1 MKQLLII
8 LFFLPTFL
16 YSQSEG
22 GFGFRRFA
30 NTTALNSTSVSNSDK
45 NASRRAYVHSTGLY
59 YRWNGSAWAI
69 EETIDTFSVS
79 GTTLRLSILNDGQ
92 PAKTVDIAGSIYGSG
107 ADSTFVKT
115 NGSYFTKRIT
125 SNVTRG
131 GTTTFYGLGGSSTDT
146 TGVVNISQDEN
157 SSKPSIWFDGNQQWI
172 FKIEKDSRGDS
183 LSNINFFRIFSPD
196 QSVVG
201 DNQVTGWGINVTPGG
216 GKEIPTNGSISL
228 RMEEKYTY
236 NGKTAFEVHLP
247 DIQFKNTGGIR
258 PFSGVFSHLQADGGY
273 WGMYNDYLLIGDY
286 KTGTQKVTW
295 GFGTNTGY
303 NKGITFL
310 DSAYVFF
317 SKSLSNSGIFFKDSA
332 NVNSINAMTLSSS
345 NEVYIGSTNTTTTRF
360 GTTNLRVPS
369 NGTIWTTDHSNLLL
383 GNSTNRN
390 NVTINGASTDVL
402 SLRNNVSGSNIWS
415 FGLGATNFFL
425 HDPSGNNLI
434 EAYTNANASLIIAL
448 NKWGFGKSPG
458 ARLDLQQL
466 TDAASSGMGIA
477 NSGGTSYYW
486 SLNSSGDMLWWQTG
500 GSQRMMLTQAGDL
513 LLGTSGSP
521 ARKLHVVGEARITD
535 LTTDTPTRIVG
546 ADADGDLGGLTVGTG
561 LTISGDSLK
570 ATGGSVN
577 TLYTANGST
586 ADGRTVTLSGNITW
600 DGSGASNGKAFKVD
614 MGTQEIV
621 VTKNSN
627 IAFNNSPFFA
637 TLTGTQGF
645 YIESSNDGATSL
657 FGMESGD
664 AQSLFFVD
672 DASPEGVTTA
682 TIGSMCFVQ
691 DAGVGKMYLKK
702 TGSGNTGWVQITAD
716 NIYNANGTTTANT
729 RNVTVTE
736 TLNIIGTADIT
747 DPYPFQVKV
756 TGNEPRIQL
765 WKGNTDSVWIYQSD
779 VEYHFG
785 SSTVFQIE
793 SNEYLAFAADSI
805 KATTLATK
813 TKIQNIVGISDG
825 GTLQQIEGTSG
836 NQVLKW
842 NASGYWELGT
852 VSGAVAD
859 GDYGD
864 ITVSSSGTVWTIDA
878 GVVSNSKIASGA
890 GGIYKGSGTIASG
903 AVSTLTAA
911 STWRV
916 NYSGAT
922 AGLLLDDTNNAATI
936 SGANGTYAVSADNS
950 SSYMTGA
957 LSSTFTLGS
966 TGGTTLTAS
975 VANTNTVNTRQTIIT
990 NSSGTAATGLGTGT
1004 LYQLETS
1011 TTNSQDAAE
1020 MDVVASDA
1028 THATRTFDFVFK
1040 TVARA
1045 NALAEAFRIGGTTY
1059 ALTATA
1065 SVSNTNTAADR
1076 LIIKTNST
1084 GTPSTNFGGSILF
1097 QGESSTTDNRD
1108 MARISVY
1115 YSNATDAS
1123 RTTRAGFSFSNSG
1136 GALVEQFVMSPSG
1149 LSITSASG
1157 LNLLN
1162 ITNSSMAPG
1171 TSYTFGGNA
1180 QSVTLGGSSGL
1191 VTLSTTNTASGAISL
1206 SHNTQTATATISIGA
1221 GVAYTMTSGTK
1232 QMAVLQASFAPT
1244 SGTATFATLANILTV
1259 NQTGGA
1265 NGITRGFYDNPTL
1278 TAIADY
1284 RSFETAVNSSSAKGF
1299 YQTGS
1304 STTNTFVG
1312 ATGFGATTAPTDK
1325 VEITGNLALLTAGN
1339 KIKIA
1344 TGSNASVGTATLVG
1358 GTVTVNTTA
1367 VTASSKIFLTYDLFG
1382 GIPGS
1387 LEVGT
1392 ITAGTSFVINSSS
1405 TLDTSDVNW
1414 WIIN

>member
-30 NTTALNSTSVSNSDK
+30 NTTALTSTSVNNSDK

-79 GTTLRLSILNDGQ
+79 GTTLRLSILNDGV

-107 ADSTFVKT
+107 ADSTWRKN
-115 NGSYFTKRIT
+115 NGTYLGKRIT
-125 SNVTRG
+125 DAVNRTGPTGIRSG
-131 GTTTFYGLGGSSTDT
+131 TDT
-146 TGVVNISQDEN
+146 TGVLNIYENPAQPLKPLIRLKGVTNTLGDSADVFMTLQCSSDHTPFIIGATNTAVVTAAGTNVAYFLTRNLLPGGGRFDTTETGGGWIAESDFINSHPRFGNMVDDEYH
-157 SSKPSIWFDGNQQWI
+157 IVFV
-172 FKIEKDSRGDS
+172 GDS
-183 LSNINFFRIFSPD
+183 LGNVPNTSNAQARLLSFAASHNMRGVLTDLYADAFYIERIGGTLNTYQPLKGDTWFSAD
-196 QSVVG
+196 F
-201 DNQVTGWGINVTPGG
+201 
-216 GKEIPTNGSISL
+216 
-228 RMEEKYTY
+228 Y
-236 NGKTAFEVHLP
+236 GKTWNYQDTIVQYYQKPQVGIPFMRFRSADDSRYWEMFRP
-247 DIQFKNTGGIR
+247 DATDR
-258 PFSGVFSHLQADGGY
+258 LV
-273 WGMYNDYLLIGDY
+273 YNP
-286 KTGTQKVTW
+286 
-295 GFGTNTGY
+295 
-303 NKGITFL
+303 
-310 DSAYVFF
+310 
-317 SKSLSNSGIFFKDSA
+317 
-332 NVNSINAMTLSSS
+332 
-345 NEVYIGSTNTTTTRF
+345 E
-360 GTTNLRVPS
+360 
-369 NGTIWTTDHSNLLL
+369 
-383 GNSTNRN
+383 
-390 NVTINGASTDVL
+390 
-402 SLRNNVSGSNIWS
+402 
-415 FGLGATNFFL
+415 
-425 HDPSGNNLI
+425 GNNLSVYGNI
-434 EAYTNANASLIIAL
+434 EFPTKKTITTDDGSEVQIGSSTKPSFPSIYAPATQVLKIQSVTGGSNVWNTFVNSNNMEWRRPDGTPYATFYTNAPQLIAY
-448 NKWGFGKSPG
+448 NEKWGFGKSPG
-458 ARLDLQQL
+458 ARLDLKQL
-466 TDAASSGMGIA
+466 TDAVGSGMAIA
-477 NSGGTSYYW
+477 NSTGTSYYW
-486 SLNSSGDMLWWQTG
+486 SLNASGDMLWWHTG
-500 GSQRMMLTQAGDL
+500 GSQRMMLTQSGDL

-570 ATGGSVN
+570 ATGGS
-577 TLYTANGST
+577 ST
-586 ADGRTVTLSGNITW
+586 
-600 DGSGASNGKAFKVD
+600 
-614 MGTQEIV
+614 
-621 VTKNSN
+621 
-627 IAFNNSPFFA
+627 
-637 TLTGTQGF
+637 
-645 YIESSNDGATSL
+645 
-657 FGMESGD
+657 
-664 AQSLFFVD
+664 
-672 DASPEGVTTA
+672 
-682 TIGSMCFVQ
+682 
-691 DAGVGKMYLKK
+691 
-702 TGSGNTGWVQITAD
+702 
-716 NIYNANGTTTANT
+716 NIYNSNGTTSDNT

-793 SNEYLAFAADSI
+793 SNEYLNMVADSI
-805 KATTLATK
+805 TVATLATK
-813 TKIQNIVGISDG
+813 TKIQNIVGISNG

-836 NQVLKW
+836 GQVLTW

-852 VSGAVAD
+852 GGGAVAD

-903 AVSTLTAA
+903 TVSTLTAA

-936 SGANGTYAVSADNS
+936 SGASGTYAVSADNTS
-950 SSYMTGA
+950 AYMTGA

-975 VANTNTVNTRQTIIT
+975 VANTNTVNTRETIIT

-1028 THATRTFDFVFK
+1028 THASRTFDFVFK
-1040 TVARA
+1040 TVASA
-1045 NALAEAFRIGGTTY
+1045 NALTEAFRIGGTTY

-1065 SVSNTNTAADR
+1065 SVSNTNTVANR

-1084 GTPSTNFGGSILF
+1084 GTPSTSFGGSILF
-1097 QGESSTTDNRD
+1097 QGESSTTDNQD
-1108 MARISVY
+1108 MAKISSY
-1115 YSNATDAS
+1115 WTTATHAS
-1123 RTTRAGFSFSNSG
+1123 RTSKMGFSFVNSA
-1136 GALVEQFVMSPSG
+1136 GAITEQFTMSPSG
-1149 LSITSASG
+1149 LTIASNTNTNAATIINTGITATVGFTITAGGNTITLGNGTGSLSFLTSTTSTVG
-1157 LNLLN
+1157 MN
-1162 ITNSSMAPG
+1162 ISVISNAATETAGIVFANG
-1171 TSYTFGGNA
+1171 QSYT
-1180 QSVTLGGSSGL
+1180 Q
-1191 VTLSTTNTASGAISL
+1191 
-1206 SHNTQTATATISIGA
+1206 
-1221 GVAYTMTSGTK
+1221 TSGTRN
-1232 QMAVLQASFAPT
+1232 VLRNNCGFAPT
-1244 SGTATFATLANILTV
+1244 SGTAVHNQFIFDGTF

-1265 NGITRGFYDNPTL
+1265 NGITRGIYLNQTL
-1278 TAIADY
+1278 TAVADFRGLEIAY
-1284 RSFETAVNSSSAKGF
+1284 SNSSAKGI

-1304 STTNTFVG
+1304 STTNNFVG

-1344 TGSNASVGTATLVG
+1344 TGSNASAGKSGAMTAGSITIS
-1358 GTVTVNTTA
+1358 TTA
-1367 VTASSKIFLTYDLFG
+1367 VTSNSLIFLTHASVG
-1382 GIPGS
+1382 GTQGILS
-1387 LEVGT
+1387 VGT

-1405 TLDTSDVNW
+1405 ALDTSTVNW

>member
-216 GKEIPTNGSISL
+216 GKENPNNPSISL
-228 RMEEKYTY
+228 RQEEKYTY
-236 NGKTAFEVHLP
+236 NGKAAFEVHLP
-247 DIQFKNTGGIR
+247 DIQFKNSGGIR

-332 NVNSINAMTLSSS
+332 NVNLINAMTLSSS
-345 NEVYIGSTNTTTTRF
+345 NEVYIGSTNTNTTRF
-360 GTTNLRVPS
+360 GTTNLRIPS
-369 NGTIWTTDHSNLLL
+369 NGTIWTTDHTNLLL

-402 SLRNNVSGSNIWS
+402 SLRNNLSGSNVWS

-434 EAYTNANASLIIAL
+434 EAYTNANASLIIAN

-466 TDAASSGMGIA
+466 TDAAGSGMAIA

-500 GSQRMMLTQAGDL
+500 GSQRMMLTQSGDL

-570 ATGGSVN
+570 ATGGS
-577 TLYTANGST
+577 ST
-586 ADGRTVTLSGNITW
+586 
-600 DGSGASNGKAFKVD
+600 
-614 MGTQEIV
+614 
-621 VTKNSN
+621 
-627 IAFNNSPFFA
+627 
-637 TLTGTQGF
+637 
-645 YIESSNDGATSL
+645 
-657 FGMESGD
+657 
-664 AQSLFFVD
+664 
-672 DASPEGVTTA
+672 
-682 TIGSMCFVQ
+682 
-691 DAGVGKMYLKK
+691 
-702 TGSGNTGWVQITAD
+702 
-716 NIYNANGTTTANT
+716 NIYNSNGTTSDNT

-1076 LIIKTNST
+1076 LIIKTNSS

-1157 LNLLN
+1157 LNALN
-1162 ITNSSMAPG
+1162 ITSSSMAPG

-1304 STTNTFVG
+1304 STTNNFVG

-1344 TGSNASVGTATLVG
+1344 TGSNASLGTATLVA
-1358 GTVTVNTTA
+1358 GTITVNTTA

-1382 GIPGS
+1382 GTPGS

-1405 TLDTSDVNW
+1405 ALDTSDVNW